1 MSKKEK
7 KIIIVLVIALV
18 AIDQILKIFFLLS
31 NWKIGN
37 KEGLSFGILEIES
50 IKNENNITYL
60 LFGIIALMAIIRYIN
75 NKNSYIKIDSRIMLS
90 FAIAGIVSNLFDR
103 IWNKSIINYI
113 NIPKFT
119 SINLGYVYF
128 IITWIGMAVILTK
141 YTRERIKE
149 KNR

>member
-50 IKNENNITYL
+50 MKNENNITYL

>member
-37 KEGLSFGILEIES
+37 KEGLSFGILEIEG

>member
-7 KIIIVLVIALV
+7 KIIIVLVIVLV

-37 KEGLSFGILEIES
+37 KEGLSFGILEIEG

>member
-37 KEGLSFGILEIES
+37 KEGISFGILEIES